1 MFRKIMNVGVGPVLC
16 GIVQVRVPD
25 SARSSISNV
34 YSIFSYYYSIYISIA
49 TNRMNMKGFVDV
61 NKQFIYKI

>member
-1 MFRKIMNVGVGPVLC
+1 MFRKIMNVDVGPVLC

-25 SARSSISNV
+25 FAQSFISNV
-34 YSIFSYYYSIYISIA
+34 YAIFTYYYSIYMSIA
-49 TNRMNMKGFVDV
+49 TNRMKMKLIVDV

>member
-1 MFRKIMNVGVGPVLC
+1 MFRKIMNVGVGPVLS

-25 SARSSISNV
+25 FARSFISNV
-34 YSIFSYYYSIYISIA
+34 YSTFSYYYSIYMSIA
-49 TNRMNMKGFVDV
+49 TNRMKMKLFVDV